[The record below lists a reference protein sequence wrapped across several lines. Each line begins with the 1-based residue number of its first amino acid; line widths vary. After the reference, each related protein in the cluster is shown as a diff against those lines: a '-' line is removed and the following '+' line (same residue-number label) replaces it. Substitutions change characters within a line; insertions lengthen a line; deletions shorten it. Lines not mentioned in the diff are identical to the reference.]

1 MPAEHASGVRLPP
14 SASYSIP
21 YNYTKKSSFLKI
33 ALSSTWSG
41 HCPFTAEKGV
51 RAPQGSLLNG
61 SFAPK
66 RFMESFYSL
75 FFNYFSLKMNFFF
88 INNDIQENKFNFD
101 FFAETNN
108 FTGSVIAVADGVV
121 RVDGLN
127 AARSGELVEIDN
139 DGVLTNAI
147 VLNLEPDQICALLL
161 DSDTR
166 VRVGNAARSLG
177 VQCGMQVG
185 YHLLGRVINP
195 LGEALDDL
203 DSLEP
208 ISEDD
213 TSSSWYLLERDAPG
227 IIDRKPVDTPVE
239 TGLKV
244 VDALFPIGRGQR
256 ELIVGDRQTGKT
268 SIAVDAIINQCRVA
282 DLNDESVYCIYVSV
296 GQKLSSLVRIVE
308 TLKREGVMERCVI
321 VSANAS
327 SPAALQ
333 YLAPY
338 AGCSVGEFF
347 RDQGD
352 HAIVVYDDLTKH
364 ANAYRQ
370 ISLILRRP
378 PGREAY
384 PGDVFYLHS
393 RLLERAAMM
402 SDENGA
408 GSLTALPIVETQAG
422 DLSGYIP
429 TNVISITDGQ
439 IVTDTELF
447 QSGFRPAVNIGL
459 SVSRV
464 GGNAQN
470 KNFKKIA
477 AKFKRSLNE
486 YREVASFAQFGSE
499 VDEVTAQLLRYGS
512 RLNALLAQPNNDPM
526 PVEKQILVL
535 YAATE
540 GYFTKVDEK
549 EVLSVQ
555 DKFLTFSEN
564 SPVVGPLLYNAGTEF
579 LSDDFD
585 PFISFYFSNL
595 N

>member
-14 SASYSIP
+14 SASYLNP
-21 YNYTKKSSFLKI
+21 YNYTKKSSFLEI

-61 SFAPK
+61 DFAPK
-66 RFMESFYSL
+66 RSLELFYSL
-75 FFNYFSLKMNFFF
+75 FLTYITLNMNFFF
-88 INNDIQENKFNFD
+88 INTDMQENKFNFD

-166 VRVGNAARSLG
+166 VRVGNTARSLG

-203 DSLEP
+203 DLLEP

-477 AKFKRSLNE
+477 AKFKRALNE

-549 EVLSVQ
+549 EILSVQ

-564 SPVVGPLLYNAGTEF
+564 SAVVGPLLYNAGTEF
-579 LSDDFD
+579 LPDDFD

>member
-1 MPAEHASGVRLPP
+1 MTV
-14 SASYSIP
+14 
-21 YNYTKKSSFLKI
+21 F
-33 ALSSTWSG
+33 
-41 HCPFTAEKGV
+41 
-51 RAPQGSLLNG
+51 
-61 SFAPK
+61 FA
-66 RFMESFYSL
+66 
-75 FFNYFSLKMNFFF
+75 
-88 INNDIQENKFNFD
+88 DIQDTKFNFD

-108 FTGSVIAVADGVV
+108 FSGSVIAVADGVV

-166 VRVGNAARSLG
+166 VRVGNSVRSLG

-203 DSLEP
+203 VALEP

-213 TSSSWYLLERDAPG
+213 TTSAWYLLERDAPG

-256 ELIVGDRQTGKT
+256 ELIVGDRQSGKT
-268 SIAVDAIINQCRVA
+268 SIAIDAILNQCRVA

-308 TLKREGVMERCVI
+308 TLKREGAMDRCV
-321 VSANAS
+321 VVAANAS

-477 AKFKRSLNE
+477 AKYKRSLNE
-486 YREVASFAQFGSE
+486 YREVASFAAFGSE
-499 VDEVTAQLLRYGS
+499 VDEVTAELLRYGS
-512 RLNALLAQPNNDPM
+512 RLNQLLAQPNNDPM

-540 GYFTKVDEK
+540 GYFTKIDEK
-549 EVLSVQ
+549 EVLAVQ
-555 DKFLTFSEN
+555 DKFLSFSEN
-564 SPVVGPLLYNAGTEF
+564 SPVVGPLLYNAATEF
-579 LSDDFD
+579 AGDDFD
-585 PFISFYFSNL
+585 PFISYYFNTL

>member
-1 MPAEHASGVRLPP
+1 L
-14 SASYSIP
+14 
-21 YNYTKKSSFLKI
+21 
-33 ALSSTWSG
+33 
-41 HCPFTAEKGV
+41 
-51 RAPQGSLLNG
+51 
-61 SFAPK
+61 
-66 RFMESFYSL
+66 
-75 FFNYFSLKMNFFF
+75 
-88 INNDIQENKFNFD
+88 
-101 FFAETNN
+101 
-108 FTGSVIAVADGVV
+108 
-121 RVDGLN
+121 
-127 AARSGELVEIDN
+127 
-139 DGVLTNAI
+139 LTNAI

-166 VRVGNAARSLG
+166 VRVGNSVRSLG

-195 LGEALDDL
+195 IGEALDDL
-203 DSLEP
+203 SELEP

-213 TSSSWYLLERDAPG
+213 TTSAWYLLERDAPG

-308 TLKREGVMERCVI
+308 TLKREGAMERCVI
-321 VSANAS
+321 VAANAS

-555 DKFLTFSEN
+555 DKFLNFSEN
-564 SPVVGPLLYNAGTEF
+564 SPVVGPLLYNAATEF
-579 LSDDFD
+579 SSDDFE
-585 PFISFYFSNL
+585 PFISYYFANL

>member
-1 MPAEHASGVRLPP
+1 
-14 SASYSIP
+14 
-21 YNYTKKSSFLKI
+21 
-33 ALSSTWSG
+33 
-41 HCPFTAEKGV
+41 
-51 RAPQGSLLNG
+51 
-61 SFAPK
+61 
-66 RFMESFYSL
+66 
-75 FFNYFSLKMNFFF
+75 MNISFFF
-88 INNDIQENKFNFD
+88 TESQENKFNFD

-139 DGVLTNAI
+139 EGVLTNAI

-166 VRVGNAARSLG
+166 VRVGNSVRSLG

-195 LGEALDDL
+195 IGEALDDL
-203 DSLEP
+203 FELEP
-208 ISEDD
+208 ISDD
-213 TSSSWYLLERDAPG
+213 ETTSSWYLLERDAPG

-268 SIAVDAIINQCRVA
+268 SIAIDAIINQCRVA

-308 TLKREGVMERCVI
+308 TLKKEGVMERCV
-321 VSANAS
+321 VVAANAS

-393 RLLERAAMM
+393 RLLERAAIM

-540 GYFTKVDEK
+540 GFFTKINEK
-549 EVLSVQ
+549 DVLAIQ

-564 SPVVGPLLYNAGTEF
+564 SPVVGPLLSNAATEF
-579 LSDDFD
+579 YSEDFD
-585 PFISFYFSNL
+585 PFISFYFSAL
-595 N
+595 LHL

>member
-1 MPAEHASGVRLPP
+1 MLN
-14 SASYSIP
+14 IF
-21 YNYTKKSSFLKI
+21 YN
-33 ALSSTWSG
+33 
-41 HCPFTAEKGV
+41 EV
-51 RAPQGSLLNG
+51 
-61 SFAPK
+61 
-66 RFMESFYSL
+66 
-75 FFNYFSLKMNFFF
+75 
-88 INNDIQENKFNFD
+88 QETKFNFD
-101 FFAETNN
+101 FFAESNN

-139 DGVLTNAI
+139 DGLLTNAI

-166 VRVGNAARSLG
+166 VRVGNSVRSLG
-177 VQCGMQVG
+177 IQCGMQVG

-195 LGEALDDL
+195 IGEALDDL
-203 DSLEP
+203 SDLQP

-213 TSSSWYLLERDAPG
+213 TTSAWYLLERDAPG

-268 SIAVDAIINQCRVA
+268 SIAVDAILNQCRVA

-308 TLKREGVMERCVI
+308 TLKREGAMERCVI
-321 VSANAS
+321 VAANAS

-393 RLLERAAMM
+393 RLLERAANM

-499 VDEVTAQLLRYGS
+499 VDEVTAQLLKYGS

-549 EVLSVQ
+549 QVLSVQ
-555 DKFLTFSEN
+555 DKFLTFAEN
-564 SPVVGPLLYNAGTEF
+564 SPVVGPLLYNSATEF
-579 LSDDFD
+579 QADDFD
-585 PFISFYFSNL
+585 PFIVHYFNSIL
-595 N
+595 FLIKFI

>member
-1 MPAEHASGVRLPP
+1 M
-14 SASYSIP
+14 
-21 YNYTKKSSFLKI
+21 SSF
-33 ALSSTWSG
+33 
-41 HCPFTAEKGV
+41 
-51 RAPQGSLLNG
+51 
-61 SFAPK
+61 
-66 RFMESFYSL
+66 
-75 FFNYFSLKMNFFF
+75 FFNSEN
-88 INNDIQENKFNFD
+88 QENKFSFD
-101 FFAETNN
+101 FAAENNN
-108 FTGSVIAVADGVV
+108 FFGSVIAVADGVV

-139 DGVLTNAI
+139 DGTLTNAI

-161 DSDTR
+161 DSETR
-166 VRVGNAARSLG
+166 VRVGNPVKVLG
-177 VQCGMQVG
+177 LQCGMQVG

-195 LGEALDDL
+195 IGEALDD
-203 DSLEP
+203 SGELEP

-213 TSSSWYLLERDAPG
+213 DTTSSWYLLERDAPG

-268 SIAVDAIINQCRVA
+268 SIAIDAIINQCRVA

-308 TLKREGVMERCVI
+308 TLKREGVMDRCVI

-393 RLLERAAMM
+393 RLLERSAMM

-447 QSGFRPAVNIGL
+447 QSGFRPAVSIGL

-540 GYFTKVDEK
+540 GYFTKVEEK
-549 EVLSVQ
+549 EVLAVQ
-555 DKFLTFSEN
+555 DKFLAYAEDSA
-564 SPVVGPLLYNAGTEF
+564 VVGPLLYNATSEF
-579 LSDDFD
+579 LGEDFD
-585 PFISFYFSNL
+585 PFISYFFDNL
-595 N
+595 S

>member
-1 MPAEHASGVRLPP
+1 
-14 SASYSIP
+14 
-21 YNYTKKSSFLKI
+21 
-33 ALSSTWSG
+33 
-41 HCPFTAEKGV
+41 
-51 RAPQGSLLNG
+51 
-61 SFAPK
+61 
-66 RFMESFYSL
+66 
-75 FFNYFSLKMNFFF
+75 MNFFF
-88 INNDIQENKFNFD
+88 INTDMQENKFNFD

-166 VRVGNAARSLG
+166 VRVGNTARSLG

-203 DSLEP
+203 DLLEP

-477 AKFKRSLNE
+477 AKFKRALNE

-549 EVLSVQ
+549 EILSVQ

-564 SPVVGPLLYNAGTEF
+564 SAVVGPLLYNAGTEF
-579 LSDDFD
+579 LPDDFD

>member
-1 MPAEHASGVRLPP
+1 M
-14 SASYSIP
+14 I
-21 YNYTKKSSFLKI
+21 I
-33 ALSSTWSG
+33 
-41 HCPFTAEKGV
+41 
-51 RAPQGSLLNG
+51 
-61 SFAPK
+61 
-66 RFMESFYSL
+66 
-75 FFNYFSLKMNFFF
+75 FFD
-88 INNDIQENKFNFD
+88 NDIQENKFDFE
-101 FFAETNN
+101 FFAESNN

-166 VRVGNAARSLG
+166 VSVGNNVRSLG

-195 LGEALDDL
+195 IGEALDDL
-203 DSLEP
+203 DELEP
-208 ISEDD
+208 VSDDD
-213 TSSSWYLLERDAPG
+213 TTSAWYLLERDAPG

-321 VSANAS
+321 VAANAS

-393 RLLERAAMM
+393 RLLERAANM

-477 AKFKRSLNE
+477 AKFKRALNE

-499 VDEVTAQLLRYGS
+499 VDEVTAQLLKYGS

-549 EVLSVQ
+549 QVLSVQ
-555 DKFLTFSEN
+555 DKFLSFSEN
-564 SPVVGPLLYNAGTEF
+564 SPVVGPLLYNAATEF
-579 LSDDFD
+579 SADDFD
-585 PFISFYFSNL
+585 PFIIHYFTNL
-595 N
+595 I

>member
-1 MPAEHASGVRLPP
+1 MKLFLF
-14 SASYSIP
+14 
-21 YNYTKKSSFLKI
+21 YTDS
-33 ALSSTWSG
+33 
-41 HCPFTAEKGV
+41 
-51 RAPQGSLLNG
+51 Q
-61 SFAPK
+61 
-66 RFMESFYSL
+66 
-75 FFNYFSLKMNFFF
+75 
-88 INNDIQENKFNFD
+88 DNKFNFD

-139 DGVLTNAI
+139 DGLLTNAI

-166 VRVGNAARSLG
+166 VRVGNSVKSLG

-185 YHLLGRVINP
+185 YHLLGRVINSI
-195 LGEALDDL
+195 GESLDDL
-203 DSLEP
+203 PALDP
-208 ISEDD
+208 ISDDD
-213 TSSSWYLLERDAPG
+213 TASAWYLLERDAPG

-470 KNFKKIA
+470 KNFKKNC
-477 AKFKRSLNE
+477 S
-486 YREVASFAQFGSE
+486 
-499 VDEVTAQLLRYGS
+499 
-512 RLNALLAQPNNDPM
+512 
-526 PVEKQILVL
+526 
-535 YAATE
+535 
-540 GYFTKVDEK
+540 
-549 EVLSVQ
+549 
-555 DKFLTFSEN
+555 
-564 SPVVGPLLYNAGTEF
+564 
-579 LSDDFD
+579 
-585 PFISFYFSNL
+585 
-595 N
+595 

>member
-1 MPAEHASGVRLPP
+1 
-14 SASYSIP
+14 
-21 YNYTKKSSFLKI
+21 
-33 ALSSTWSG
+33 
-41 HCPFTAEKGV
+41 
-51 RAPQGSLLNG
+51 
-61 SFAPK
+61 
-66 RFMESFYSL
+66 
-75 FFNYFSLKMNFFF
+75 MNFFF
-88 INNDIQENKFNFD
+88 FNTDIQENKFNFD

-139 DGVLTNAI
+139 DGILTNAI

-166 VRVGNAARSLG
+166 VRVGNTARSLG

-203 DSLEP
+203 DALEP
-208 ISEDD
+208 ISDDD

-512 RLNALLAQPNNDPM
+512 RLNSLLAQPNNDPM

-549 EVLSVQ
+549 NVLSVQ

-564 SPVVGPLLYNAGTEF
+564 SPVVGPLLFNAGTEF

>member
-1 MPAEHASGVRLPP
+1 
-14 SASYSIP
+14 
-21 YNYTKKSSFLKI
+21 
-33 ALSSTWSG
+33 
-41 HCPFTAEKGV
+41 
-51 RAPQGSLLNG
+51 
-61 SFAPK
+61 
-66 RFMESFYSL
+66 
-75 FFNYFSLKMNFFF
+75 
-88 INNDIQENKFNFD
+88 
-101 FFAETNN
+101 
-108 FTGSVIAVADGVV
+108 
-121 RVDGLN
+121 
-127 AARSGELVEIDN
+127 
-139 DGVLTNAI
+139 
-147 VLNLEPDQICALLL
+147 LNLEPDQVCALLL

-166 VRVGNAARSLG
+166 VKVGNTAVALG
-177 VQCGMQVG
+177 AQCGLQVG
-185 YHLLGRVINP
+185 YHLLGRVIDPIGVPLDGDADILP
-195 LGEALDDL
+195 LGLDD
-203 DSLEP
+203 
-208 ISEDD
+208 
-213 TSSSWYLLERDAPG
+213 TVTAWYLLERDAPG

-268 SIAVDAIINQCRVA
+268 SIAIDAIINQCRVA
-282 DLNDESVYCIYVSV
+282 DLKDEAVYCVYVCI
-296 GQKLSSLVRIVE
+296 GQKLSSLVRTVE
-308 TLKREGVMERCVI
+308 TLKREGAMERTVI
-321 VSANAS
+321 VAANAS
-327 SPAALQ
+327 APAALQ

-352 HAIVVYDDLTKH
+352 HAILVYDDLTKH

-393 RLLERAAMM
+393 RLLERAANM
-402 SDENGA
+402 SNANGG

-477 AKFKRSLNE
+477 ARFKRSLNE
-486 YREVASFAQFGSE
+486 YREVAAFAQFGSE
-499 VDEVTAQLLRYGS
+499 VDDVTAQLLRFGS
-512 RLNALLAQPNNDPM
+512 RLNALLAQSNNDPM
-526 PVEKQILVL
+526 PVEKQIVVL
-535 YAATE
+535 YAAVSGFFSRVE
-540 GYFTKVDEK
+540 EK
-549 EVLSVQ
+549 DVLRAQ
-555 DKFLTFSEN
+555 DGLLAFLED
-564 SPVVGPLLYNAGTEF
+564 SPVFGPLLYNVGE
-579 LSDDFD
+579 DFD
-585 PFISFYFSNL
+585 EQDFELGVEYFFNNL
-595 N
+595 FE

>member
-1 MPAEHASGVRLPP
+1 M
-14 SASYSIP
+14 
-21 YNYTKKSSFLKI
+21 K
-33 ALSSTWSG
+33 
-41 HCPFTAEKGV
+41 
-51 RAPQGSLLNG
+51 
-61 SFAPK
+61 
-66 RFMESFYSL
+66 
-75 FFNYFSLKMNFFF
+75 FSFFF
-88 INNDIQENKFNFD
+88 SQIQEDAVDFD
-101 FFAETNN
+101 FFAETSN
-108 FTGSVIAVADGVV
+108 FNGSVIAVADGVV

-127 AARSGELVEIDN
+127 SARSGELVEIN
-139 DGVLTNAI
+139 NAGLLTNAI

-166 VRVGNAARSLG
+166 VEVGNSVRSLG
-177 VQCGMQVG
+177 VQCGLQVG
-185 YHLLGRVINP
+185 YHLLGRVINSIGEP
-195 LGEALDDL
+195 LDNMGDL
-203 DSLEP
+203 DP
-208 ISEDD
+208 ISDDD
-213 TSSSWYLLERDAPG
+213 TTSAWYLLERDAPG

-282 DLNDESVYCIYVSV
+282 DLNDEAVYCIYVSV

-308 TLKREGVMERCVI
+308 TLKKEGAMDRCVI
-321 VSANAS
+321 VAANAS

-338 AGCSVGEFF
+338 TGCSVGEFF

-393 RLLERAAMM
+393 RLLERAANM
-402 SDENGA
+402 SDENGS

-447 QSGFRPAVNIGL
+447 QSGFRPAVHIGL

-499 VDEVTAQLLRYGS
+499 VDDVTAQLLKYGS

-526 PVEKQILVL
+526 PIEKQILVL

-549 EVLSVQ
+549 QVLSVQ
-555 DKFLTFSEN
+555 DKFLEFSEN
-564 SPVVGPLLYNAGTEF
+564 SPVVGPLLYNAAIEF
-579 LSDDFD
+579 SSDDFD
-585 PFISFYFSNL
+585 PFISYYFNEL
-595 N
+595 I

>member
-1 MPAEHASGVRLPP
+1 
-14 SASYSIP
+14 
-21 YNYTKKSSFLKI
+21 
-33 ALSSTWSG
+33 
-41 HCPFTAEKGV
+41 
-51 RAPQGSLLNG
+51 
-61 SFAPK
+61 
-66 RFMESFYSL
+66 MEQQL
-75 FFNYFSLKMNFFF
+75 
-88 INNDIQENKFNFD
+88 DFNFE
-101 FFAETNN
+101 FSAENTILS
-108 FTGSVIAVADGVV
+108 GSVIAVADGVV

-127 AARSGELVEIDN
+127 AVRSGELIEIEN
-139 DGVLTNAI
+139 EGVTTSAI

-166 VRVGNAARSLG
+166 VKVGNTAVALG
-177 VQCGMQVG
+177 AQCGLQVG
-185 YHLLGRVINP
+185 YHLLGRVIDP
-195 LGEALDDL
+195 LGVPLDGDADIL
-203 DSLEP
+203 PLG
-208 ISEDD
+208 IDD
-213 TSSSWYLLERDAPG
+213 TITAWYLLERDAPG

-268 SIAVDAIINQCRVA
+268 SIAIDAIINQCRVA
-282 DLNDESVYCIYVSV
+282 DLKDEAVYCVYVCI
-296 GQKLSSLVRIVE
+296 GQKLSSLVRTVE
-308 TLKREGVMERCVI
+308 TLKREGAMERTVI
-321 VSANAS
+321 VAANAS
-327 SPAALQ
+327 APAALQ

-352 HAIVVYDDLTKH
+352 HAILVYDDLTKH

-393 RLLERAAMM
+393 RLLERAANM
-402 SDENGA
+402 SNANGG

-477 AKFKRSLNE
+477 ARFKRSLNE
-486 YREVASFAQFGSE
+486 YREVAAFAQFGSE
-499 VDEVTAQLLRYGS
+499 VDDVTAQLLRFGS
-512 RLNALLAQPNNDPM
+512 RLNALLAQSNNDPM
-526 PVEKQILVL
+526 PVEKQIVVL
-535 YAATE
+535 YAAVSGFFSRVE
-540 GYFTKVDEK
+540 EK
-549 EVLSVQ
+549 DVLRAQ
-555 DKFLTFSEN
+555 DGLLAFLED
-564 SPVVGPLLYNAGTEF
+564 SPVFGPLLYNVGE
-579 LSDDFD
+579 DFD
-585 PFISFYFSNL
+585 EQDFELGVEYFFTNL
-595 N
+595 FE

>member
-1 MPAEHASGVRLPP
+1 MSNF
-14 SASYSIP
+14 I
-21 YNYTKKSSFLKI
+21 
-33 ALSSTWSG
+33 
-41 HCPFTAEKGV
+41 
-51 RAPQGSLLNG
+51 
-61 SFAPK
+61 
-66 RFMESFYSL
+66 
-75 FFNYFSLKMNFFF
+75 FNSENQ
-88 INNDIQENKFNFD
+88 DNKFNFD
-101 FFAETNN
+101 FAAENNN
-108 FTGSVIAVADGVV
+108 FFGSVIAVADGVV

-139 DGVLTNAI
+139 DGTLTNAI

-166 VRVGNAARSLG
+166 VRVGNSVKALG
-177 VQCGMQVG
+177 LQCGMQVG

-195 LGEALDDL
+195 IGEALDDAGE
-203 DSLEP
+203 LEP
-208 ISEDD
+208 ISEEDD
-213 TSSSWYLLERDAPG
+213 STSAWYLLERDAPG

-282 DLNDESVYCIYVSV
+282 DLNDESVYCIYVSI

-308 TLKREGVMERCVI
+308 TLKREGVMDRCVI

-393 RLLERAAMM
+393 RLLERSAIM

-447 QSGFRPAVNIGL
+447 QSGFRPAVSIGL

-540 GYFTKVDEK
+540 GYFTKVEEK
-549 EVLSVQ
+549 EVLAVQ
-555 DKFLTFSEN
+555 DKLLDYAEN
-564 SPVVGPLLYNAGTEF
+564 SPVVGPLLYNSTSEF
-579 LSDDFD
+579 LGEDFD
-585 PFISFYFSNL
+585 PFISYFFNNL
-595 N
+595 L

>member
-1 MPAEHASGVRLPP
+1 MISV
-14 SASYSIP
+14 
-21 YNYTKKSSFLKI
+21 F
-33 ALSSTWSG
+33 
-41 HCPFTAEKGV
+41 FT
-51 RAPQGSLLNG
+51 
-61 SFAPK
+61 
-66 RFMESFYSL
+66 ESQ
-75 FFNYFSLKMNFFF
+75 
-88 INNDIQENKFNFD
+88 DAKFNFD

-108 FTGSVIAVADGVV
+108 FSGSVIAVADGVV

-166 VRVGNAARSLG
+166 VRVGNSVRSLG

-195 LGEALDDL
+195 IGEALDDL
-203 DSLEP
+203 AELDP

-213 TSSSWYLLERDAPG
+213 TTSAWYLLERDAPG

-486 YREVASFAQFGSE
+486 YREVASFAAFGSE

-512 RLNALLAQPNNDPM
+512 RLNQLLAQPNNDPM
-526 PVEKQILVL
+526 PIEKQILVL

-549 EVLSVQ
+549 DVLSVQ
-555 DKFLTFSEN
+555 DKFLSFSEN
-564 SPVVGPLLYNAGTEF
+564 SPVVGPLLYNAATEF
-579 LSDDFD
+579 AGDDFD
-585 PFISFYFSNL
+585 PFVNYYFNSL

>member
-1 MPAEHASGVRLPP
+1 
-14 SASYSIP
+14 
-21 YNYTKKSSFLKI
+21 
-33 ALSSTWSG
+33 
-41 HCPFTAEKGV
+41 
-51 RAPQGSLLNG
+51 
-61 SFAPK
+61 
-66 RFMESFYSL
+66 
-75 FFNYFSLKMNFFF
+75 MNFFYF
-88 INNDIQENKFNFD
+88 EAGDQSEQNYSFEYI
-101 FFAETNN
+101 AESNL
-108 FTGSVIAVADGVV
+108 FSGSVIAVADGVV
-121 RVDGLN
+121 RVDGLVSVK
-127 AARSGELVEIDN
+127 SGELIEIDSE
-139 DGVLTNAI
+139 GTITSAI

-166 VRVGNAARSLG
+166 VRVGSTAHILG
-177 VQCGMQVG
+177 VQCGIQVG
-185 YHLLGRVINP
+185 YHLLGRVISSV
-195 LGEALDDL
+195 GEALDDQGDL
-203 DSLEP
+203 DP
-208 ISEDD
+208 ISDD
-213 TSSSWYLLERDAPG
+213 EAVSAWYLLEREAPG

-268 SIAVDAIINQCRVA
+268 SIAIDTIINQCRVA
-282 DLNDESVYCIYVSV
+282 DLKDEAVYCIYVCI

-308 TLKREGVMERCVI
+308 TLKREGAIDRTVV
-321 VSANAS
+321 VAANAS

-338 AGCSVGEFF
+338 AGCSAGEFF

-352 HAIVVYDDLTKH
+352 HAIIVYDDLTKH

-393 RLLERAAMM
+393 RLLERAANM

-470 KNFKKIA
+470 KFLKKVA
-477 AKFKRSLNE
+477 AKFKRALNE

-526 PVEKQILVL
+526 PAEKQILVL
-535 YAATE
+535 FAATS
-540 GYFTKVDEK
+540 GYFTKVDNSD
-549 EVLSVQ
+549 VLKHQ
-555 DKFLTFSEN
+555 DGILGFLET
-564 SPVVGPLLYNAGTEF
+564 SPVWGPLTYTTT
-579 LSDDFD
+579 DDFED
-585 PFISFYFSNL
+585 QDFEPGLDYYFDYVIN
-595 N
+595 

>member
-1 MPAEHASGVRLPP
+1 LE
-14 SASYSIP
+14 
-21 YNYTKKSSFLKI
+21 
-33 ALSSTWSG
+33 
-41 HCPFTAEKGV
+41 
-51 RAPQGSLLNG
+51 
-61 SFAPK
+61 
-66 RFMESFYSL
+66 
-75 FFNYFSLKMNFFF
+75 
-88 INNDIQENKFNFD
+88 FNFE
-101 FFAETNN
+101 FSAENTILS
-108 FTGSVIAVADGVV
+108 GSVIAVADGVV

-127 AARSGELVEIDN
+127 AVKSGELIEIEN
-139 DGVLTNAI
+139 EGLSTSAI
-147 VLNLEPDQICALLL
+147 VLNLEPDQISALLL

-166 VRVGNAARSLG
+166 VKVGNTATALG
-177 VQCGMQVG
+177 AQCGLQVG
-185 YHLLGRVINP
+185 YHLLGRVIDPIGVPLDGDSDILP
-195 LGEALDDL
+195 LGLD
-203 DSLEP
+203 E
-208 ISEDD
+208 
-213 TSSSWYLLERDAPG
+213 TVTAWYLLERDAPG

-282 DLNDESVYCIYVSV
+282 DLKDEAVYCVYVCI
-296 GQKLSSLVRIVE
+296 GQKLSSLVRTVE
-308 TLKREGVMERCVI
+308 TLKREGAMERTV
-321 VSANAS
+321 VVAANAS
-327 SPAALQ
+327 APAALQ

-393 RLLERAAMM
+393 RLLERAANM
-402 SDENGA
+402 SNENGG

-486 YREVASFAQFGSE
+486 YREVAAFAQFGSE
-499 VDEVTAQLLRYGS
+499 VDDVTAQLLRFGS
-512 RLNALLAQPNNDPM
+512 RLNALLAQSNNDPM
-526 PVEKQILVL
+526 PVEKQIVVL
-535 YAATE
+535 FAAIS
-540 GYFTKVDEK
+540 G
-549 EVLSVQ
+549 
-555 DKFLTFSEN
+555 FLTSVEEKDVLRAQDGLLAFLED
-564 SPVVGPLLYNAGTEF
+564 SPVFGPLLYNVAE
-579 LSDDFD
+579 DFD
-585 PFISFYFSNL
+585 EQDFELGIDYFFSNIFE
-595 N
+595 

>member
-1 MPAEHASGVRLPP
+1 MKNFLF
-14 SASYSIP
+14 
-21 YNYTKKSSFLKI
+21 YTDS
-33 ALSSTWSG
+33 
-41 HCPFTAEKGV
+41 
-51 RAPQGSLLNG
+51 Q
-61 SFAPK
+61 
-66 RFMESFYSL
+66 
-75 FFNYFSLKMNFFF
+75 
-88 INNDIQENKFNFD
+88 DNKFNFD

-139 DGVLTNAI
+139 DGLLTNAI

-166 VRVGNAARSLG
+166 VRVGNSVKSLG

-195 LGEALDDL
+195 IGESLDDL
-203 DSLEP
+203 PELEP

-213 TSSSWYLLERDAPG
+213 NTSAWYLLERDAPG

-321 VSANAS
+321 VAANAS

-512 RLNALLAQPNNDPM
+512 RLNALLAQPNKDPM
-526 PVEKQILVL
+526 QVEKQILVL

-549 EVLSVQ
+549 DVLSVQ
-555 DKFLTFSEN
+555 DKFLAFSEN
-564 SPVVGPLLYNAGTEF
+564 SPVVGPLLYNAATEF
-579 LSDDFD
+579 SADDFD
-585 PFISFYFSNL
+585 PFISYYFSNL

>member
-1 MPAEHASGVRLPP
+1 MKKFFSLYTESNELL
-14 SASYSIP
+14 YSFD
-21 YNYTKKSSFLKI
+21 Y
-33 ALSSTWSG
+33 
-41 HCPFTAEKGV
+41 TAE
-51 RAPQGSLLNG
+51 N
-61 SFAPK
+61 
-66 RFMESFYSL
+66 
-75 FFNYFSLKMNFFF
+75 
-88 INNDIQENKFNFD
+88 
-101 FFAETNN
+101 NN
-108 FTGSVIAVADGVV
+108 FSGSVISVADGVV
-121 RVDGLN
+121 RVDGLSSVK
-127 AARSGELVEIDN
+127 SGELIEIDN
-139 DGVLTNAI
+139 EGTFTNGI
-147 VLNLEPDQICALLL
+147 VLNLEPDQVCALLL
-161 DSDTR
+161 DVDTR
-166 VRVGNAARSLG
+166 VRVGNFAKALG
-177 VQCGMQVG
+177 VQCGLQVG
-185 YHLLGRVINP
+185 YHLLGRVIDP
-195 LGEALDDL
+195 LGNTLDGMGEAIPL
-203 DSLEP
+203 
-208 ISEDD
+208 SEDD
-213 TSSSWYLLERDAPG
+213 TVSAWYLLEREAPG
-227 IIDRKPVDTPVE
+227 IIDRKPVNIPVE

-282 DLNDESVYCIYVSV
+282 DLKDEAVYCIYVCV

-308 TLKREGVMERCVI
+308 ILKREGAMDRSVI
-321 VSANAS
+321 VAANAS

-352 HAIVVYDDLTKH
+352 HSILVYDDLTKH

-402 SDENGA
+402 SDDNGA

-429 TNVISITDGQ
+429 TNVVSITDGQ

-477 AKFKRSLNE
+477 AKFKRALNE
-486 YREVASFAQFGSE
+486 YREVAAFAQFGSE
-499 VDEVTAQLLRYGS
+499 VDDVTAQLLRYGS
-512 RLNALLAQPNNDPM
+512 RLNALLAQTNNDPM
-526 PVEKQILVL
+526 PVEKQIVVL
-535 YAATE
+535 YAATS
-540 GYFTKVDEK
+540 GYFTKVNEV
-549 EVLSVQ
+549 EVLKVQ
-555 DKFLTFSEN
+555 DALLTFLEDSA
-564 SPVVGPLLYNAGTEF
+564 VFGPLLFNAA
-579 LSDDFD
+579 DDFD
-585 PFISFYFSNL
+585 ESDFEPGIIYYFNTIL
-595 N
+595 VFCWGIA

>member
-1 MPAEHASGVRLPP
+1 M
-14 SASYSIP
+14 SI
-21 YNYTKKSSFLKI
+21 I
-33 ALSSTWSG
+33 
-41 HCPFTAEKGV
+41 
-51 RAPQGSLLNG
+51 
-61 SFAPK
+61 
-66 RFMESFYSL
+66 
-75 FFNYFSLKMNFFF
+75 FFNVDS
-88 INNDIQENKFNFD
+88 QETKFNFD
-101 FFAETNN
+101 FFAEVNN

-139 DGVLTNAI
+139 DGILTNAI

-166 VRVGNAARSLG
+166 VRVGNSVKSLG

-195 LGEALDDL
+195 IGEALDDL
-203 DSLEP
+203 SALEP
-208 ISEDD
+208 ISEDET
-213 TSSSWYLLERDAPG
+213 TSAWYLLERDAPG

-282 DLNDESVYCIYVSV
+282 DLNDEAVYCIYVSV

-308 TLKREGVMERCVI
+308 TLKREGAMERSVI
-321 VSANAS
+321 VAANAS

-393 RLLERAAMM
+393 RLLERAANM

-486 YREVASFAQFGSE
+486 YREVAAFAQFGSE
-499 VDEVTAQLLRYGS
+499 VDEVTAQILKSGS

-535 YAATE
+535 YAAVE
-540 GYFTKVDEK
+540 DYFTKVDEK
-549 EVLSVQ
+549 QVLPVQ
-555 DKFLTFSEN
+555 DKFLSFSEN
-564 SPVVGPLLYNAGTEF
+564 SPIMGPLLYNAATEF
-579 LSDDFD
+579 SSEDFD
-585 PFISFYFSNL
+585 PFILHYFTKVI
-595 N
+595 

>member
-1 MPAEHASGVRLPP
+1 MALYLTTFSHALFSMFYI
-14 SASYSIP
+14 STFFSD
-21 YNYTKKSSFLKI
+21 NSSETYVFDY
-33 ALSSTWSG
+33 
-41 HCPFTAEKGV
+41 TAENT
-51 RAPQGSLLNG
+51 L
-61 SFAPK
+61 
-66 RFMESFYSL
+66 
-75 FFNYFSLKMNFFF
+75 
-88 INNDIQENKFNFD
+88 
-101 FFAETNN
+101 
-108 FTGSVIAVADGVV
+108 FTGSVIAVADGIV

-127 AARSGELVEIDN
+127 SARSGELIEIEN
-139 DGVLTNAI
+139 EGILTNAI

-161 DSDTR
+161 DADVR
-166 VRVGNAARSLG
+166 VRVGNSARVLG
-177 VQCGMQVG
+177 VQCGLQVG

-195 LGEALDDL
+195 IGEALDGDDDL
-203 DSLEP
+203 LPLSLDE
-208 ISEDD
+208 
-213 TSSSWYLLERDAPG
+213 TVTAWYLLERDAPG

-268 SIAVDAIINQCRVA
+268 SIAIDTIINQCRVA
-282 DLNDESVYCIYVSV
+282 DLKDEAVYCVYVCI

-308 TLKREGVMERCVI
+308 TLKREGAMDRSVV
-321 VSANAS
+321 VAANAS
-327 SPAALQ
+327 APAALQ

-338 AGCSVGEFF
+338 TGCSVGEFF

-352 HAIVVYDDLTKH
+352 HAILVYDDLTKH

-393 RLLERAAMM
+393 RLLERAANM
-402 SDENGA
+402 SDENGG

-470 KNFKKIA
+470 KNLKKIA
-477 AKFKRSLNE
+477 AKFKRFLNE

-499 VDEVTAQLLRYGS
+499 VDEVTAQLLRFGS
-512 RLNALLAQPNNDPM
+512 RLNALLAQGNNDPM
-526 PVEKQILVL
+526 PVEKQIVVL
-535 YAATE
+535 YAAIS
-540 GYFTKVDEK
+540 GYFTAISESA
-549 EVLSVQ
+549 VLKVQ
-555 DKFLTFSEN
+555 DSMLTFLED
-564 SPVVGPLLYNAGTEF
+564 SPVFGPLMYNADEEF
-579 LSDDFD
+579 EEADFD
-585 PFISFYFSNL
+585 LGLSIFFRYFNSLLDNK
-595 N
+595 

>member
-1 MPAEHASGVRLPP
+1 M
-14 SASYSIP
+14 SI
-21 YNYTKKSSFLKI
+21 
-33 ALSSTWSG
+33 
-41 HCPFTAEKGV
+41 
-51 RAPQGSLLNG
+51 
-61 SFAPK
+61 
-66 RFMESFYSL
+66 SL
-75 FFNYFSLKMNFFF
+75 FNTDSQ
-88 INNDIQENKFNFD
+88 DIKFNFD
-101 FFAETNN
+101 FFAEINN

-139 DGVLTNAI
+139 DGILTNAI

-166 VRVGNAARSLG
+166 VRVGNSVKSLG

-195 LGEALDDL
+195 IGEALDDL
-203 DSLEP
+203 SELDP
-208 ISEDD
+208 ISEDET
-213 TSSSWYLLERDAPG
+213 TSAWYLLERDAPG

-282 DLNDESVYCIYVSV
+282 DLNDEAVYCIYVSV

-308 TLKREGVMERCVI
+308 TLKREGAMERSVI
-321 VSANAS
+321 VAANAS

-393 RLLERAAMM
+393 RLLERAANM

-486 YREVASFAQFGSE
+486 YREVAAFAQFGSE
-499 VDEVTAQLLRYGS
+499 VDEVTAQILKSGS

-535 YAATE
+535 YAAVE
-540 GYFTKVDEK
+540 DYFTKVDEK
-549 EVLSVQ
+549 QVLAIQ
-555 DKFLTFSEN
+555 DKFLAFAEN
-564 SPVVGPLLYNAGTEF
+564 SPIVGPLLYNAATEF
-579 LSDDFD
+579 SSDDFD
-585 PFISFYFSNL
+585 PFISYYFNKII
-595 N
+595 

>member
-1 MPAEHASGVRLPP
+1 MISFF
-14 SASYSIP
+14 
-21 YNYTKKSSFLKI
+21 YT
-33 ALSSTWSG
+33 
-41 HCPFTAEKGV
+41 
-51 RAPQGSLLNG
+51 
-61 SFAPK
+61 
-66 RFMESFYSL
+66 ES
-75 FFNYFSLKMNFFF
+75 
-88 INNDIQENKFNFD
+88 QETKFNFD

-108 FTGSVIAVADGVV
+108 FSGSVIAVADGVV

-166 VRVGNAARSLG
+166 VRVGNSVRSLG

-195 LGEALDDL
+195 IGEALDDL
-203 DSLEP
+203 AALEP

-213 TSSSWYLLERDAPG
+213 TTSAWYLLERDAPG

-256 ELIVGDRQTGKT
+256 ELIVGDRQSGKT
-268 SIAVDAIINQCRVA
+268 SIAIDAIINQCRVA

-308 TLKREGVMERCVI
+308 TLKREGAMDRCV
-321 VSANAS
+321 VVAANAS

-486 YREVASFAQFGSE
+486 YREVASFAAFGSE
-499 VDEVTAQLLRYGS
+499 VDEVTAELLRYGS
-512 RLNALLAQPNNDPM
+512 RLNQLLAQPNNDPM
-526 PVEKQILVL
+526 PIEKQILVL

-549 EVLSVQ
+549 EVLAVQ
-555 DKFLTFSEN
+555 DKFLAFAEN
-564 SPVVGPLLYNAGTEF
+564 SPVVGPLLYNAATEF
-579 LSDDFD
+579 SGDDFD
-585 PFISFYFSNL
+585 PFVSYYFNTL